1 MGRNQVKPRRCWIS
15 GLIACLTVGLAALP
29 AAAAGLP
36 ASNQAVSA
44 PAPSRAIT
52 LAPHITELMFAAGA
66 GDKIVATVSS
76 SDFPVAA
83 LGIPRVGDGVN
94 INIEKTLTLH
104 PDIVL
109 AWLPSGAARTVAP
122 TLARLN
128 IPLLYSAPKTL
139 DDIASEILRMGT
151 LFHTEVAA
159 RSAANALQKRVDAL
173 RERYSN
179 RSPVSIFIE
188 VGSAPLYTIGSDALM
203 NDALATCGGVNAY
216 AHAEIA
222 APQISV
228 ETVLVKQPQVVLVPV
243 SGTRNHA
250 QAVARWKGLGLA
262 AARADRVYGVDA
274 DELFR
279 PGPRLVD
286 AVERLCLQIE
296 EARS

>member
-1 MGRNQVKPRRCWIS
+1 MGRNQVTPRRCWIS

-122 TLARLN
+122 TL
-128 IPLLYSAPKTL
+128 
-139 DDIASEILRMGT
+139 
-151 LFHTEVAA
+151 
-159 RSAANALQKRVDAL
+159 
-173 RERYSN
+173 
-179 RSPVSIFIE
+179 
-188 VGSAPLYTIGSDALM
+188 
-203 NDALATCGGVNAY
+203 
-216 AHAEIA
+216 
-222 APQISV
+222 
-228 ETVLVKQPQVVLVPV
+228 
-243 SGTRNHA
+243 
-250 QAVARWKGLGLA
+250 
-262 AARADRVYGVDA
+262 
-274 DELFR
+274 
-279 PGPRLVD
+279 
-286 AVERLCLQIE
+286 
-296 EARS
+296 